1 MKTINALL
9 IITILVSMIGCSET
23 KKELNL
29 SEAYLKVELISS
41 EISNDENSNNQNQKA
56 SVDITEKVE
65 AKVKFSQTSEVAY
78 EFEREKLKSPNNR
91 ILKGS
96 QKAAIER
103 NPLGEGIKYVLLA
116 YDESGNFVAENY
128 YSYGSENSTQ
138 PMKLDAGKTYTFI
151 AYSENSKTSLPT
163 IVNKEKISTSKALNV
178 SGDLMVFKTKLKLNY
193 GENFLGI
200 ILKHRFSSITTNFT
214 IDPNTSGYF
223 KTINN
228 TYIFPTHSSANF
240 NFNDETIVYNSLNQ
254 NGTLLNFPTLQLD
267 QRTVSS
273 YPSILISPTTSTVS
287 LRFGSIT
294 IDDETKTNFIV
305 PNIKITPGTKY
316 ILKLNFR
323 TCTETVGNVQGM
335 NWSYAEAFDWLGRS
349 GIWKDGK
356 FYLRGETISQTI
368 TAPASDYGFVFDIT
382 KLDNAFNMEL
392 NGVKLAKNEI
402 QFEKGASSS
411 QNIRF
416 KDLSL
421 YQGINSE
428 GGNNIGA
435 IYNMTGTSSAPLV
448 KVVISKNGEVRIFGS
463 KVSGGPLYELELFNN
478 NSFNNFPW
486 DKTKNNVIKV
496 TQLVDGRTILI
507 GSGSGKK
514 KISCK

>member
-29 SEAYLKVELISS
+29 GEAYLKVELLSS

-56 SVDITEKVE
+56 SVNITEKVE

-78 EFEREKLKSPNNR
+78 VFEREKLKSPNKR

-228 TYIFPTHSSANF
+228 TY
-240 NFNDETIVYNSLNQ
+240 
-254 NGTLLNFPTLQLD
+254 
-267 QRTVSS
+267 
-273 YPSILISPTTSTVS
+273 
-287 LRFGSIT
+287 
-294 IDDETKTNFIV
+294 
-305 PNIKITPGTKY
+305 
-316 ILKLNFR
+316 
-323 TCTETVGNVQGM
+323 
-335 NWSYAEAFDWLGRS
+335 
-349 GIWKDGK
+349 
-356 FYLRGETISQTI
+356 
-368 TAPASDYGFVFDIT
+368 
-382 KLDNAFNMEL
+382 
-392 NGVKLAKNEI
+392 
-402 QFEKGASSS
+402 
-411 QNIRF
+411 
-416 KDLSL
+416 
-421 YQGINSE
+421 
-428 GGNNIGA
+428 
-435 IYNMTGTSSAPLV
+435 
-448 KVVISKNGEVRIFGS
+448 
-463 KVSGGPLYELELFNN
+463 
-478 NSFNNFPW
+478 
-486 DKTKNNVIKV
+486 
-496 TQLVDGRTILI
+496 
-507 GSGSGKK
+507 
-514 KISCK
+514 